1 MAQVRWSLMGTRDM
15 RDIEEFIA
23 RDSSLYA
30 VAFVNRL
37 VEVTRELAQF
47 PRMGRVVPE
56 FKREQLREVVY
67 RTYRIVYVVTDE
79 EVVIIRIVHS
89 ARDLRR
95 VLGSEPWELQ

>member
-1 MAQVRWSLMGTRDM
+1 MATRDM

-56 FKREQLREVVY
+56 FKREQLREVIY
-67 RTYRIVYVVTDE
+67 RTYRIVYVLTDE
-79 EVVIIRIVHS
+79 EVVILRVVHS

>member
-1 MAQVRWSLMGTRDM
+1 MAQVRWSLMATRDM

-56 FKREQLREVVY
+56 FKREQLREVIY
-67 RTYRIVYVVTDE
+67 RTYRIVYVLTDE
-79 EVVIIRIVHS
+79 EVVILRVVHS